1 MDTIRNFFK
10 EKDRFA
16 QWVGIELLDASPGFA
31 RAKMGIRKHHLNG
44 LNMVHGAAIFS
55 LADLAFAAASNSHG
69 NAAVAINVN
78 ISYLKAA
85 FAGTLFAEA
94 TQVSRNPKLASYTVR
109 ITNEQDELLAVFQGM
124 VYIKRDKIDFS

>member
-31 RAKMGIRKHHLNG
+31 RAKMEIRKHHLNG